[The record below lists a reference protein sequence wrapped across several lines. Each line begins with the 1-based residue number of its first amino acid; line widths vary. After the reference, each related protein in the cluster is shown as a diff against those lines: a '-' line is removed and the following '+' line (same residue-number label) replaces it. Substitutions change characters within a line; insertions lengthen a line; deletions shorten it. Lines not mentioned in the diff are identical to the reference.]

1 MAILHRSELVYLLY
15 HLPVAMS
22 SPFIAW
28 YFFNLSGGDYWGAGL
43 IVSIP
48 YIVFIFSTAFFGR
61 LSDILG
67 SKKVIILALLSQLT
81 SFIVYFNVS
90 EPWVFFFVYIFF
102 NVLISAFSPAYNRYV
117 SFSKDVD
124 QGEVFG
130 RLASWASLG
139 FFLGSVITA
148 LLLGNNGED
157 FRLLFLVAAAFSS
170 LALISALFLTTDL
183 KSVSEIASKSSNI
196 KLPSISVLRTLQ
208 PILKPI
214 IVMLILVLITQT
226 TNSLYVGLFA
236 IFIENELE
244 QSVNWVA
251 IINSTATIIGIVATL
266 LVGKLLVRN
275 FPKKHLI
282 NIGLWIY
289 FLLPFL
295 TFIFSNEPLL
305 VFSLYSIPA
314 YATFFVVTPVII
326 SENTLE
332 VHRGFS
338 MGLYSAFMFCG
349 QAIGTLIGAYIASN
363 TGLIRYNF
371 ALSAALAFIAI
382 FIGLFFYKDYN
393 STNDQKMS

>member
-1 MAILHRSELVYLLY
+1 
-15 HLPVAMS
+15 MS

-48 YIVFIFSTAFFGR
+48 YIVFIFSTAFFGK

-81 SFIVYFNVS
+81 SFVVYYNIS
-90 EPWVFFFVYIFF
+90 EARTFFFSYIVF

-117 SFSKDVD
+117 SFSKEID

-139 FFLGSVITA
+139 FFLGSVLTA
-148 LLLGNNGED
+148 LLLGENGKD
-157 FRLLFLVAAAFSS
+157 FRPLFLVAAVFSS
-170 LALISALFLTTDL
+170 LALISALFLTTEV
-183 KSVSEIASKSSNI
+183 KPESKIVSKSSKS
-196 KLPSISVLRTLQ
+196 KLPSLSTLKSTLQ

-214 IVMLILVLITQT
+214 IVILILVLITQT

-236 IFIENELE
+236 IFIENELG

-251 IINSTATIIGIVATL
+251 IINSTATIIGIAATFF
-266 LVGKLLVRN
+266 VGKLLVRN
-275 FPKKHLI
+275 FPKKH
-282 NIGLWIY
+282 
-289 FLLPFL
+289 
-295 TFIFSNEPLL
+295 
-305 VFSLYSIPA
+305 
-314 YATFFVVTPVII
+314 II

-332 VHRGFS
+332 THRGFS

-382 FIGLFFYKDYN
+382 FIGLFFYKDFN
-393 STNDQKMS
+393 STDDEKIS

>member
-1 MAILHRSELVYLLY
+1 MAILYRSELVFLLY

-28 YFFNLSGGDYWGAGL
+28 YFFNLSSGDYWGDGL

-48 YIVFIFSTAFFGR
+48 YIFFIFSTAFFGR

-67 SKKVIILALLSQLT
+67 SKKVIILALVSQLT

-117 SFSKDVD
+117 SFSKDID

-130 RLASWASLG
+130 RLASWASVG

-196 KLPSISVLRTLQ
+196 KLPSISALRTLQ

-289 FLLPFL
+289 FLLPFSSSHDL
-295 TFIFSNEPLL
+295 VVSFNGVRIAFLQVVGISGDVPDLSKFIGTQAF
-305 VFSLYSIPA
+305 FSLD
-314 YATFFVVTPVII
+314 FV
-326 SENTLE
+326 
-332 VHRGFS
+332 
-338 MGLYSAFMFCG
+338 LYF
-349 QAIGTLIGAYIASN
+349 Q
-363 TGLIRYNF
+363 
-371 ALSAALAFIAI
+371 
-382 FIGLFFYKDYN
+382 
-393 STNDQKMS
+393 Q

>member
-1 MAILHRSELVYLLY
+1 
-15 HLPVAMS
+15 MS

-61 LSDILG
+61 LSDIMG

-81 SFIVYFNVS
+81 SFVVYFNIS
-90 EPWVFFFVYIFF
+90 EPWVFFFIYIFF

-117 SFSKDVD
+117 SFSKDID

-157 FRLLFLVAAAFSS
+157 FRPLFLVAAAFSS
-170 LALISALFLTTDL
+170 LALISALFLTTEPN
-183 KSVSEIASKSSNI
+183 SGSEIASKSSKI
-196 KLPSISVLRTLQ
+196 KLSSISTLKSTLQ

-214 IVMLILVLITQT
+214 IVMLFLVLITQT

-244 QSVNWVA
+244 QSVNWIA
-251 IINSTATIIGIVATL
+251 IINSTATIIGIVATF
-266 LVGKLLVRN
+266 LVGKLLVRK

-314 YATFFVVTPVII
+314 YATFFVVAPVII

-332 VHRGFS
+332 THRGFS

-382 FIGLFFYKDYN
+382 FIGLFFYKDFN
-393 STNDQKMS
+393 STDNEKMS